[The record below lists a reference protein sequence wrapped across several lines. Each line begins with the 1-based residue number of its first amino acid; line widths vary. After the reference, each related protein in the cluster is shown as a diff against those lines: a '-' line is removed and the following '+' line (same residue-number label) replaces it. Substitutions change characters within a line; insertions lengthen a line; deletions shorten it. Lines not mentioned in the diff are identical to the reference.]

1 MTEPTATAPWVP
13 PHALAALR
21 SDGTLD
27 AELAALLS
35 LTVEGAIPLVVAGAD
50 AAGRRR
56 VRDALLTLVPAD
68 RGIVRLEGAREDFA
82 WMPQAG
88 ELGWRPNGALAPRAA
103 RTPGAVMVADLDG
116 AEAAGATWGEAAHLA
131 IRALTVG
138 YSLVAT
144 MPGRGLEDVLGRL
157 GAAPVAAR
165 DDARARRGGGLI
177 RGAEEEEEGARP
189 RIEAAHYLRPVA
201 RDPGGHVQRPAPAVL
216 ATRNRA
222 SGRFDHFAWGVT
234 AELAAQTGRRPIAF
248 EREQARRAAA
258 ISAAAAG

>member
-1 MTEPTATAPWVP
+1 MTEPTATAPYVP
-13 PHALAALR
+13 PDALAALVH
-21 SDGTLD
+21 DGTLD

-35 LTVEGAIPLVVAGAD
+35 LTIEGAIPLVVAGSD

-56 VRDALLTLVPAD
+56 VRDGLLSLVPVD
-68 RGIVRLEGAREDFA
+68 RGIVRLAGAGEDFA

-88 ELGWRPNGALAPRAA
+88 ELGWRSNGPVSPGM
-103 RTPGAVMVADLDG
+103 PGAVMVADLE
-116 AEAAGATWGEAAHLA
+116 EADAGTWGEAAHLA
-131 IRALTVG
+131 IRALTTG

-144 MPGRGLEDVLGRL
+144 VPGKGLEDVLGRL
-157 GAAPVAAR
+157 GAAPVAATEDELAR
-165 DDARARRGGGLI
+165 LGVVLVLGEADA
-177 RGAEEEEEGARP
+177 GARP

-222 SGRFDHFAWGVT
+222 SGGVDHFAWGVT
-234 AELAAQTGRRPIAF
+234 AELAARTGRRPIAF

-258 ISAAAAG
+258 ISVAAIG